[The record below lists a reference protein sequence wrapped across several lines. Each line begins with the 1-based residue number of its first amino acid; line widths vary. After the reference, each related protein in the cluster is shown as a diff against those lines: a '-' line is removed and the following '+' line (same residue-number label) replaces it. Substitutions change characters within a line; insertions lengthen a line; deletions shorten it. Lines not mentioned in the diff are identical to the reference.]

1 MPNKISK
8 FLIPVVGATVV
19 VGGGIAAYLYFKAP
33 LGGNVSAMDSAKVVP
48 AEALASA
55 YINTDPQA
63 WAKLQQFG
71 TPQAQQL
78 LAQNL
83 ENFKKQVF
91 TDNNISYENDI
102 QPWVGGV
109 MIAVLP
115 PNLAKPAQLTTPAP
129 GQTQNIL
136 LVVGIKD
143 KLGALNF
150 ANKLKADKNSK
161 IQESDYQG
169 ETITEIDQGKPTYS
183 AVLNN
188 AEVVLSP
195 ERHTVEEAI
204 DTFKGQPSFASK
216 EGASNI
222 LAQGAEVQ
230 NPLVQVYV
238 PEYGSV
244 VQQLV
249 ASNPQAPQLS
259 PQALNQLKLV
269 KFMVAGVG
277 VDEAGLRFK
286 ASANLDPNLNQIPY
300 QQTSS
305 KIIGQLPSD
314 TFALINGQGISRIW
328 QTFLEQSKDYPQIQQ
343 QLQQVR
349 ERLQTANFD
358 LDKDIFGWMDGEFA
372 ISAIQSNQ
380 GVLAPVGFGGALLFN
395 TSDRQTAEATLSKLD
410 DLAKKQSVNVAQ
422 RNIEGKDIT
431 EWQVPQQGALLA
443 HGWLDQNT
451 LFVAIGGPIAD
462 SVVEHKSPTLDAS
475 DTFKAA
481 TDSLQKPNGGYF
493 YLDMDKAL
501 TLLNHISPLATSY
514 PPGTSD
520 ILNSI
525 RGVGITALSPDKS
538 TSKLEMLVALKPN
551 TTK

>member
-19 VGGGIAAYLYFKAP
+19 LGGGIAAYLYFKAP

-150 ANKLKADKNSK
+150 ANKLKADKNLK
-161 IQESDYQG
+161 IQESDYKG

-238 PEYGSV
+238 PEYGSA

-286 ASANLDPNLNQIPY
+286 AAANLDPNLNQIPY

-328 QTFLEQSKDYPQIQQ
+328 QTFLAQSKDYPQVQQ

-431 EWQVPQQGALLA
+431 EWQISQQGALLA

-551 TTK
+551 TAK

>member
-161 IQESDYQG
+161 IQESDYKG

-431 EWQVPQQGALLA
+431 EWQIPQQGALLA

-501 TLLNHISPLATSY
+501 TLLNHISPQATSY

-551 TTK
+551 TAK

>member
-161 IQESDYQG
+161 IQESDYKG

-431 EWQVPQQGALLA
+431 EWQIPQQGALLA

-551 TTK
+551 TAK

>member
-161 IQESDYQG
+161 IQESDYKG

-259 PQALNQLKLV
+259 PQAINQLKLV

-431 EWQVPQQGALLA
+431 EWQIPQQGALLA

-551 TTK
+551 TAK

>member
-161 IQESDYQG
+161 IQESDYKG